1 MRERPSAVSGVVDV
15 RKLECDETDA
25 EAWELSDPAFGG
37 FTEKVWVIS
46 GSPTYVT
53 EIILDVAR
61 GKEATSSWCCPPRWN
76 AVPNHL

>member
-37 FTEKVWVIS
+37 FTEKVWMFS
-46 GSPTYVT
+46 DSLMCAA
-53 EIILDVAR
+53 EIIVDVLR
-61 GKEATSSWCCPPRWN
+61 R
-76 AVPNHL
+76 